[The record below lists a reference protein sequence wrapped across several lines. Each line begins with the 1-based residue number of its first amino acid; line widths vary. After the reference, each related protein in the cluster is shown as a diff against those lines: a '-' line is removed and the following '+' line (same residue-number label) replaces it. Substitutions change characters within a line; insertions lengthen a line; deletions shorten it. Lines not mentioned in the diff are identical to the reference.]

1 MRSERGAGFPLKNTV
16 FLHPI
21 SWEVYF
27 LGSERDSELRQIQI
41 AEHRPDATLNAW
53 IMCEFWSVFKRVN
66 GGRWYQGVT
75 FDEGSKIT
83 ARLPDLVL
91 LRDMSQFLST
101 CELGAIACWVSCVR
115 SARDARLN
123 AALLC
128 L

>member
-101 CELGAIACWVSCVR
+101 CELGAIACWV
-115 SARDARLN
+115 L
-123 AALLC
+123 AAC
-128 L
+128 AVHATRV